1 MANISGGHLVA
12 KYIKEVE
19 KINTVF
25 ALSGGHIK
33 SITDGLVKYGVRA
46 IDVRHEQAG
55 AMMATAWSIYTGQPG
70 VCIVTAGPGFTNALT
85 GVVNARFDNIPLV
98 LIAGRHMVK
107 DDLKGALQEMYQ
119 VEMIR
124 PVVKWAATC
133 YETKRIPEFLATAFA
148 QAIEGRPGP
157 VFLELP
163 LDIVGVSVPEEAAP
177 MPTRATPKF
186 TIHPDDEDLKR
197 AAEIINAAQKP
208 LFLGG
213 SGVTFSDCE
222 VALKAFLE
230 KTGIP
235 FQLHNYGR
243 GVVPDTHPLS
253 LMDAGFTGLMLALS
267 QADVI
272 IAAGI
277 RFNWIFQSGQA
288 ISPQAK
294 IVRID
299 IEPTE
304 INRNRVAAAGLV
316 GDVGSVLNQLS
327 PFVQKRDHSAWINT
341 LRRAYLAFIDTE
353 LKLREKP
360 SDPIHPIRL
369 VEQIQKAMGDNTL
382 FVTDGGDTCYWA
394 IAGFRATEK
403 AGMVVGTGGLFGCL
417 GTGIPFAIAA
427 KLARPDKKVL
437 LLNGDG
443 SFGLNAMEFDTAVR
457 HNIPF
462 VCVVN
467 NDCSWGMVK
476 HDQELSL
483 GKECLSCVSLPLIHY
498 EKMVEGL
505 GGYGEF
511 VTKDEEI
518 IPAIQRALK
527 SGKPACVNV
536 ITDPTAVSP
545 ASLAFYVSLKVD

>member
-1 MANISGGHLVA
+1 M
-12 KYIKEVE
+12 
-19 KINTVF
+19 
-25 ALSGGHIK
+25 
-33 SITDGLVKYGVRA
+33 
-46 IDVRHEQAG
+46 
-55 AMMATAWSIYTGQPG
+55 
-70 VCIVTAGPGFTNALT
+70 LT
-85 GVVNARFDNIPLV
+85 GWEKDSD
-98 LIAGRHMVK
+98 AGHR
-107 DDLKGALQEMYQ
+107 DG
-119 VEMIR
+119 
-124 PVVKWAATC
+124 
-133 YETKRIPEFLATAFA
+133 RISLTIQSFA
-148 QAIEGRPGP
+148 QALEGRPGP

-163 LDIVGVSVPEEAAP
+163 LDIVGVSVPEKAAP

-186 TIHPDDEDLKR
+186 NTHPDDVDLKR

-316 GDVGSVLNQLS
+316 GDVGSVLNQLL

-353 LKLREKP
+353 LKLREKL

-382 FVTDGGDTCYWA
+382 FVADGGDTSYWA
-394 IAGFRATEK
+394 FAGFRATEK
-403 AGMVVGTGGLFGCL
+403 AGMVVGSGGLFGCL

-476 HDQELSL
+476 HDQELSM

-505 GGYGEF
+505 GGHGEF

-527 SGKPACVNV
+527 SDKPACVNV